1 MEQLDQI
8 AAQFYA
14 IPFVEMIFNSH
25 GILRLAALQYGT
37 PLFLVLCALVTLII
51 ILLIAKLKPKKGRPK
66 KVRQRKEKPAK
77 AEKTPRAS
85 RRSKSASPA
94 PKKARGTPKS
104 VLKNLAKIPETTLPL
119 YPVADKRKPLA
130 IDDGLNNDM
139 AFIAPVV
146 DDSSLI
152 AGLDSPDQMMPQAQP
167 VASAP
172 VQSFTLDNMKA
183 AEIMADA
190 APSVQ
195 IDDEFDIPA
204 IDIDPG
210 ANLDMNAN
218 TDFGSVGEFG
228 HDSESIEEED
238 NDAFDMPSSND
249 HFGVP
254 ETEDHFDAE
263 EDDMMLSEDDDGYEE
278 DGYEDDVHDDE
289 DFAPSMDMDSPKH
302 EVTVDVSPI
311 GGDDFEMPVG
321 SFGSDGDASA
331 DGLSEEARQKLAEL
345 NDQGVT

>member
-66 KVRQRKEKPAK
+66 RFVNVKKSLRKL
-77 AEKTPRAS
+77 
-85 RRSKSASPA
+85 
-94 PKKARGTPKS
+94 KKHLGHLAGRNQLPLRLRKQGHTKS

-210 ANLDMNAN
+210 ANLDMTAN

-228 HDSESIEEED
+228 HNSESIEEED

-249 HFGVP
+249 HFGTT
-254 ETEDHFDAE
+254 ETEDHFDAD
-263 EDDMMLSEDDDGYEE
+263 EDDMNLSEDDDGYEE